1 MSKRICKQPGVSAN
15 VMVNV
20 RRAMSQ
26 LFKFTTDTELEG
38 HFATGI
44 SGHKDNA
51 EVGQTLTERRL

>member
-15 VMVNV
+15 VTVNV

-51 EVGQTLTERRL
+51 EVGQT